1 MKTTAAA
8 PSKETSKG
16 AKTTAAKGE
25 AAPSAAKKGYA
36 LAIGDTAT
44 AGEAEMLRSRLKKL
58 GITNATV
65 KTIHKTETMHR
76 LSLGEFSDASAA
88 GAELGRLKPLASGA
102 FILKEN
108 GRYALYAGSYLHA
121 ARAESE
127 AKRLSAKGF
136 KAEIKNAKVGVQVH
150 QVMAGSFA
158 GNEEAAKAAER
169 LKKNGIRAEVVKL
182 GQ

>member
-1 MKTTAAA
+1 MKSTAAA
-8 PSKETSKG
+8 PSKESSKG
-16 AKTTAAKGE
+16 TKSTATKE
-25 AAPSAAKKGYA
+25 VVAPSAAKKGYA

-44 AGEAEMLRSRLKKL
+44 AGEAEKLRGRLNKL
-58 GITNATV
+58 GITNVTV
-65 KTIHKTETMHR
+65 KTIRKTETMHR
-76 LSLGEFSDASAA
+76 LSLGEFSDSSAA
-88 GAELGRLKPLASGA
+88 GAELGRLKPFASGA

-108 GRYALYAGSYLHA
+108 GRYALYAGSYIHA

-136 KAEIKNAKVGVQVH
+136 KAEIKDAQVGVQVH

-158 GNEEAAKAAER
+158 GNDEATKAAEK
-169 LKKNGIRAEVVKL
+169 LKKNGISAEVVRL